1 MFGLGLIG
9 FVILKTYL
17 VDILDFEEITRI
29 LAFVILGIFILII
42 SFYYSRISENL
53 KEFLEV
59 KKK

>member
-1 MFGLGLIG
+1 MFGLGLIS

>member
-59 KKK
+59 KKN